1 MSEMFCNCGKLFSLD
16 LSSFDTRNVKEMKEI
31 FELDANLQRVTLGDK
46 SSIEL
51 QNASCAIGKII
62 RIVVSR

>member
-31 FELDANLQRVTLGDK
+31 FELDENLQCITLGGK
-46 SSIEL
+46 ASGEL
-51 QNASCAIGKII
+51 RNAVL
-62 RIVVSR
+62 RLRNL